1 MASSRRFE
9 QNALAVASAMK
20 QVVAAT
26 EAVVLDAE
34 PELPRELTEHLPG
47 RSVPALIAGR
57 ARGDLW

>member
-26 EAVVLDAE
+26 EAVSSTLRQSC
-34 PELPRELTEHLPG
+34 PRLTEHLPG

>member
-26 EAVVLDAE
+26 EAVSSTLSQSC
-34 PELPRELTEHLPG
+34 PG
-47 RSVPALIAGR
+47 N
-57 ARGDLW
+57 